1 MGYKIIIKRLNIH
14 NPKKWENHNESDLKN
29 RPEALNLINIYSNVT
44 AKTNEKVLVEMSG
57 KEFSYLKNKL
67 SEALVDSICPL
78 GKKIRKLMDDKGHL
92 LEVLKKGKEK
102 ATIKSEENLKKVR
115 EIVGLL

>member
-1 MGYKIIIKRLNIH
+1 M
-14 NPKKWENHNESDLKN
+14 EKN
-29 RPEALNLINIYSNVT
+29 
-44 AKTNEKVLVEMSG
+44 
-57 KEFSYLKNKL
+57 FHLKNKL
-67 SEALVDSICPL
+67 GEALVDSICPV

-102 ATIKSEENLKKVR
+102 ATIKSEENLKKIR

>member
-1 MGYKIIIKRLNIH
+1 M
-14 NPKKWENHNESDLKN
+14 
-29 RPEALNLINIYSNVT
+29 
-44 AKTNEKVLVEMSG
+44 
-57 KEFSYLKNKL
+57 
-67 SEALVDSICPL
+67 DSICPL